1 MMLTTKAKY
10 HQIEIEAEH
19 QVWLAVSIGADIAR
33 QLGMIEADRVRIET
47 VISEM
52 ANNVLLHAGQGT
64 ISIEAVSDEN
74 RQGVRVQATDTGPGM
89 ADVSKALQDGY
100 STQNSLGIG
109 LGVTK
114 RLMDDVA
121 IRSHPGWGTVVTVTK
136 WLSDRR
142 TSGSRQE
149 SSVGTRKQ

>member
-1 MMLTTKAKY
+1 MLTTTAKY
-10 HQIEIEAEH
+10 RQIKIEAEH

-33 QLGMIEADRVRIET
+33 QLGMVEADRVRIET

-52 ANNVLLHAGQGT
+52 ANNMLLHAGQGV
-64 ISIEAVSDEN
+64 IRIEAVTARN
-74 RQGVRVQATDTGPGM
+74 RQGLRVRATDAGPGM
-89 ADVSKALQDGY
+89 ADVSRALQDGY

-136 WLSDRR
+136 WLSNGP
-142 TSGSRQE
+142 TSGPRQE

>member
-1 MMLTTKAKY
+1 M
-10 HQIEIEAEH
+10 
-19 QVWLAVSIGADIAR
+19 R
-33 QLGMIEADRVRIET
+33 
-47 VISEM
+47 
-52 ANNVLLHAGQGT
+52 
-64 ISIEAVSDEN
+64 
-74 RQGVRVQATDTGPGM
+74 ATDTGPGM

-136 WLSDRR
+136 WLSDGH